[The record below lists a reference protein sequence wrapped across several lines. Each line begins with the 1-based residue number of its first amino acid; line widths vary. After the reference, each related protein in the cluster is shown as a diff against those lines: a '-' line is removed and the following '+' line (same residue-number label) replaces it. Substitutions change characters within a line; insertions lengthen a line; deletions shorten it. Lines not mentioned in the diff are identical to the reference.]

1 MQAVPLTRSDV
12 EIRLGPVRSRILEMG
27 VRRLALFGSVRRN
40 EARADSDVDVLVEF
54 GPGMKSFDRL
64 MALGDLLE
72 QTLGRRIELVTLES
86 LSPFIGPHI
95 LSEAHDVIRAA

>member
-1 MQAVPLTRSDV
+1 
-12 EIRLGPVRSRILEMG
+12 
-27 VRRLALFGSVRRN
+27 LFGSVRRN
-40 EARADSDVDVLVEF
+40 EARADSDVDFLVEF
-54 GPGMKSFDRL
+54 APGRKSFDAV

-72 QTLGRRIELVTLES
+72 HTLGRRIELVTLES

>member
-1 MQAVPLTRSDV
+1 
-12 EIRLGPVRSRILEMG
+12 MG
-27 VRRLALFGSVRRN
+27 VRRVALFGSVQRN

-54 GPGMKSFDRL
+54 APGMKSFDRL

-72 QTLGRRIELVTLES
+72 HTLGRRIELVTLES

-95 LSEAHDVIRAA
+95 LSEARDVIRAA